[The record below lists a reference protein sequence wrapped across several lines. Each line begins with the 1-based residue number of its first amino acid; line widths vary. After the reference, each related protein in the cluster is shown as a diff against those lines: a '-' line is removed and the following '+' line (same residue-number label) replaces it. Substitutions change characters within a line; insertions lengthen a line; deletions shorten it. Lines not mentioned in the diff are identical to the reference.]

1 MKIVISR
8 LSDKELNAIH
18 TIAPHVDFVST
29 TTHEEA
35 VREIADADAL
45 FGHWVTPELV
55 RRAKK
60 LRWIQVGYV
69 GVEGIMFPELANSD
83 IVLANA
89 RGTTGINIAEH
100 VMALILAF
108 SRTINLLV
116 KRQMEKVWESRANLP
131 VIEIAGETL
140 GIIGLGSIGLQVAKR
155 AYAFDMRLLA
165 VDATQTERPDYVES
179 LWKLDRLHDLLRQSD
194 FVAICCPLT
203 PETKGMMG
211 AAEFRVM
218 KPTAFLINIARGK
231 IVDQAALVEA
241 LRAKEIAGAGLDAT
255 DPEPLPQDNPLWE
268 MDNVIIT
275 PHHAGQSPKAP
286 GRVFDLFCE
295 NLKRFVVGE
304 PLINVVDKTRWY

>member
-8 LSDKELNAIH
+8 LSDKELDALH

-60 LRWIQVGYV
+60 LRWIQVGHV
-69 GVEGIMFPELANSD
+69 GVEGIMFPELANSE

-100 VMALILAF
+100 VMAFILAF
-108 SRTINLLV
+108 SRTINILV

-155 AYAFDMRLLA
+155 AHAFDMRLLA
-165 VDATQTERPDYVES
+165 VDPTQTEKPDYVES

-231 IVDQAALVEA
+231 IVNQAALVEA

-295 NLKRFVVGE
+295 NLKHFVAGE

>member
-8 LSDKELNAIH
+8 LSDKELGAIH

-29 TTHEEA
+29 TTHEET

-108 SRTINLLV
+108 SRTINILV

-155 AYAFDMRLLA
+155 AHAFDMRLLA
-165 VDATQTERPDYVES
+165 VDPTQTEKPDYVES

-241 LRAKEIAGAGLDAT
+241 LRTKEIAGAGLDAT

-295 NLKRFVVGE
+295 NLKRFVTGE